1 VPEEFRI
8 RIKPVDVE
16 VSLGGSSRLRGQ
28 VFLHEG
34 AGMAGDETVLGLLND
49 RAPFF
54 PLRLHDA
61 EQSTVLVAK
70 SHVHYVLVPSLSS
83 DPRMAAEREAAMRLE
98 IVLQIAE
105 SETLSGILFAVMPPG
120 KRRTLDFLNA
130 AGEPF
135 FCVVMEGRDCL
146 VNRAQVRSVRDYNPA
161 IDGPLP
167 E

>member
-16 VSLGGSSRLRGQ
+16 VSQGGAPRLCGQ

-34 AGMAGDETVLGLLND
+34 AGVVGDETLLGLLND

-54 PLRLHDA
+54 PLRLKDA
-61 EQSTVLVAK
+61 EQSTLLVAK
-70 SHVHYVLVPSLSS
+70 SHVHYVLVPSLGG
-83 DPRMAAEREAAMRLE
+83 DPRVATEREAAMRLE
-98 IVLQIAE
+98 VVVQITE
-105 SETLSGILFAVMPPG
+105 TETLSGILYALMPPG
-120 KRRTLDFLNA
+120 KRRTLDFMNA

-135 FCVVMEGRDCL
+135 FCIVMDGRDCL
-146 VNRAQVRSVRDYNPA
+146 VNRAHVRSVRDYNPA